1 MPQGPGSS
9 LALTCIKSECP
20 ANARGGGGGPG
31 VSNDWCIMGLKF
43 TLNER
48 LETIQKLDETILENS
63 KGRDIEKEVE
73 DCGEFCAKVYRILAR
88 IDLSLE
94 DAKNSANVGT
104 LPSFSQIN
112 NNLKSNEGSKLKLP
126 KLELKSFSG
135 NYEEWQSFWDNFES
149 AVNRNTEIS
158 RIQEFTYLKSCVT
171 GAAESAI
178 TGLPLSLK
186 IITKLPLIF
195 LETDL
200 VNHSC

>member
-1 MPQGPGSS
+1 M
-9 LALTCIKSECP
+9 
-20 ANARGGGGGPG
+20 
-31 VSNDWCIMGLKF
+31 
-43 TLNER
+43 
-48 LETIQKLDETILENS
+48 KLS
-63 KGRDIEKEVE
+63 
-73 DCGEFCAKVYRILAR
+73 
-88 IDLSLE
+88 
-94 DAKNSANVGT
+94 
-104 LPSFSQIN
+104 
-112 NNLKSNEGSKLKLP
+112 

>member
-1 MPQGPGSS
+1 MWELHQSFIQGN
-9 LALTCIKSECP
+9 IHNVKR
-20 ANARGGGGGPG
+20 N
-31 VSNDWCIMGLKF
+31 
-43 TLNER
+43 
-48 LETIQKLDETILENS
+48 
-63 KGRDIEKEVE
+63 EVE
-73 DCGEFCAKVYRILAR
+73 NVK
-88 IDLSLE
+88 LS
-94 DAKNSANVGT
+94 
-104 LPSFSQIN
+104 
-112 NNLKSNEGSKLKLP
+112 

-149 AVNRNTEIS
+149 VVNRNTEIS

-178 TGLPLSLK
+178 IITGLSLSRK